1 MLRLCAAGRRGEGG
15 GGGGVKWS
23 GQGLKTNKKVIC
35 MFHRVKGQKKSPAQG
50 EGRKENVG
58 RGSSEKRGGFIM
70 KTLGVKPSIRPH
82 AA

>member
-1 MLRLCAAGRRGEGG
+1 
-15 GGGGVKWS
+15 
-23 GQGLKTNKKVIC
+23 

-58 RGSSEKRGGFIM
+58 RASSEKRGGFIV